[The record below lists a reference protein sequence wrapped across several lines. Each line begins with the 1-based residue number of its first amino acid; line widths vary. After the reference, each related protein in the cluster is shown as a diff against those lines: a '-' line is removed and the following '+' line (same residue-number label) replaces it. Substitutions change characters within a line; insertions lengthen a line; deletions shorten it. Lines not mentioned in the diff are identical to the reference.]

1 MEAGM
6 FVFTPE
12 DLVKILV
19 AVLIGGIIGFER
31 ELHSKAAGL
40 RTITLI
46 TVGATMFTI
55 LSSKFMDDSTSRVA
69 SNIVTGVGFLG
80 AGSILFAE
88 GKVKGLTTASSI
100 WVAAALGMAV
110 GLGQYILGVAAGLV
124 VVIVLD
130 LFTRLDRWLDI
141 KGRESRSYEIVY
153 TDRPGKDKELEKIFT
168 DHKMVI
174 RSHRPMRQEHLRRD
188 AWELDGRAS
197 KHQAMVNTLLE
208 DEEIIELRY

>member
-1 MEAGM
+1 M

-19 AVLIGGIIGFER
+19 AVMIGGIIGFER

-46 TVGATMFTI
+46 TVGAAMFTI
-55 LSSKFMDDSTSRVA
+55 LSSKFLDTSASRVA

-100 WVAAALGMAV
+100 WVAASLGMAI
-110 GLGQYILGVAAGLV
+110 GLGQYVLGVSTALV

-130 LFTRLDRWLDI
+130 LFARLDRWLGT
-141 KGRESRSYEIVY
+141 KGRESRTYEVVF
-153 TDRPGKDKELEKIFT
+153 TGQPGKDQELEKLF
-168 DHKMVI
+168 KEYRLVI
-174 RSHRPMRQEHLRRD
+174 RSHRPMRQEQLRRD
-188 AWELDGRAS
+188 TWELDGRAS
-197 KHQAMVNTLLE
+197 DHHSLVERLLE
-208 DEEIIELRY
+208 DKEIIELRY

>member
-1 MEAGM
+1 M

-12 DLVKILV
+12 DLIKILV
-19 AVLIGGIIGFER
+19 AVLIGGVIGFER

-46 TVGATMFTI
+46 TVGAAMFTI
-55 LSSKFMDDSTSRVA
+55 LSIKFTDPATARVA

-80 AGSILFAE
+80 AGAILFAE

-110 GLGQYILGVAAGLV
+110 GLGEYILGVATALV

-130 LFTRLDRWLDI
+130 LFTRLDRWLDV

-153 TDRPGKDKELEKIFT
+153 TDRPGKDKELEKIFK
-168 DHKMVI
+168 DYRMKI
-174 RSHRPMRQEHLRRD
+174 RSHRPMRQAHFRRD
-188 AWELDGRAS
+188 IWEIDGRALDQ
-197 KHQAMVNTLLE
+197 HALAEELLA
-208 DEEIIELRY
+208 DEEISELKY

>member
-1 MEAGM
+1 M

-19 AVLIGGIIGFER
+19 AVLIGGVIGFER

-46 TVGATMFTI
+46 TVGAAMFTI
-55 LSSKFMDDSTSRVA
+55 LSFKFTDAATSRVA

-80 AGSILFAE
+80 AGAILFAE

-110 GLGQYILGVAAGLV
+110 GLGEYILGVATALV

-130 LFTRLDRWLDI
+130 LFTRLDRWLDV
-141 KGRESRSYEIVY
+141 KGREARSYEIVY
-153 TDRPGKDKELEKIFT
+153 TDRPGKDKELEKIFK
-168 DHKMVI
+168 DYQMKI
-174 RSHRPMRQEHLRRD
+174 RSHRPMRQAHFRRD
-188 AWELDGRAS
+188 IWEIDGRALD
-197 KHQAMVNTLLE
+197 HNALAEELLA
-208 DEEIIELRY
+208 DEEISELKY

>member
-1 MEAGM
+1 M
-6 FVFTPE
+6 FIFSPE
-12 DLVKILV
+12 DLIKILI

-46 TVGATMFTI
+46 TVGAAMFTI
-55 LSSKFMDDSTSRVA
+55 LSSKFADTATSRVA

-80 AGSILFAE
+80 AGAILFAE

-110 GLGQYILGVAAGLV
+110 GLGQYILGVATALL

-130 LFTRLDRWLDI
+130 LFTRLDRWLAV
-141 KGRESRSYEIVY
+141 KGKESRSYEIAF
-153 TDRPGKDKELEKIFT
+153 TNRPGKDKELEKIFGEYR
-168 DHKMVI
+168 MNI
-174 RSHRPMRQEHLRRD
+174 RTHRPMRQERLRRD
-188 AWELDGRAS
+188 MWEIDGRAS
-197 KHQAMVNTLLE
+197 DHHALAEKLLG
-208 DEEIIELRY
+208 DEEIKELKY